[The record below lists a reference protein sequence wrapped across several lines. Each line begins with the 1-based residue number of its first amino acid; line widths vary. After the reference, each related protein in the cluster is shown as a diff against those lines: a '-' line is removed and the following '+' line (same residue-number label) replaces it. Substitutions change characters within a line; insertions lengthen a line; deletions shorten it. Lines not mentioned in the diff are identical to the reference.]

1 MMSACPRATAV
12 IHISARCHTLIVLPE
27 TSSVLPAIWRAS
39 ENARA
44 RSRRTGTKTM
54 RYEFPELRTTECRM
68 CARTSFGRALTAT
81 GGTPWRPWGPVTEGV
96 DQAGL
101 WDVSRRAGTLRLSQ
115 VPEVY
120 LKSRCEGV
128 PGALR
133 KKSRS
138 VTCRARAGIMSSYHR
153 NVGTRMGTPATKV
166 PDVPRNGRRISGSRR
181 TP

>member
-1 MMSACPRATAV
+1 MSHLDRLAENLECVTGDLARIGKCPCAVTA
-12 IHISARCHTLIVLPE
+12 HGHE
-27 TSSVLPAIWRAS
+27 NKAIRIP
-39 ENARA
+39 RITHD
-44 RSRRTGTKTM
+44 RM
-54 RYEFPELRTTECRM
+54 RM

-101 WDVSRRAGTLRLSQ
+101 WDVSRRAGTLRLPQ

-133 KKSRS
+133 KKSR
-138 VTCRARAGIMSSYHR
+138 
-153 NVGTRMGTPATKV
+153 
-166 PDVPRNGRRISGSRR
+166 
-181 TP
+181 